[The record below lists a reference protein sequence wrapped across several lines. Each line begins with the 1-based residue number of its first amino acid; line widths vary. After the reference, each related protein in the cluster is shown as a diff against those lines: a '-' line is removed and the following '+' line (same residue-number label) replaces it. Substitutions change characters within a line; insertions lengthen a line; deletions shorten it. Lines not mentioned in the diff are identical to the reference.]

1 MFQCSIQ
8 GRSVSS
14 NHRGNEKEN
23 LLGVSA
29 FRGNKFKINVS
40 VRGGTVQRAWQLIPS
55 ISAVQLLQ
63 LLGILSFL
71 TFIGSLLIVPWLILR
86 LSPEFFIRHRLDV
99 IERHRRHPVLAIIIF
114 FLRNAVGFG
123 LLAAGMA
130 MLVMPGQGIL
140 TMFIGLSFMDFPGK
154 HRLLEKMV
162 QVRSVQQSLN
172 WIRRKG
178 GKEDLVFAI
187 EQVEG

>member
-1 MFQCSIQ
+1 
-8 GRSVSS
+8 
-14 NHRGNEKEN
+14 

-40 VRGGTVQRAWQLIPS
+40 VRGWTVQRAWQLIPS
-55 ISAVQLLQ
+55 ISGVQLLQ

-71 TFIGSLLIVPWLILR
+71 TFIGSLLVVPWLILR
-86 LSPEFFIRHRLDV
+86 LSPEYFIRHRLDV

-114 FLRNAVGFG
+114 FLRNAAGFG

-162 QVRSVQQSLN
+162 QVRRVQQSLN

>member
-1 MFQCSIQ
+1 M
-8 GRSVSS
+8 
-14 NHRGNEKEN
+14 
-23 LLGVSA
+23 LGVSA

-71 TFIGSLLIVPWLILR
+71 TFIGSLLVVPWLILR

-114 FLRNAVGFG
+114 FLRNSVGFG
-123 LLAAGMA
+123 LLVAGMA